1 MMQSVESKEI
11 KTVRVREDLAIY
23 TLPYIMC
30 AEFCNFARQRQL
42 FLLLKAKIT
51 LVLEEYLGKVI
62 IPRTVAG
69 FFNGTP
75 NTNIHN
81 THCRSMWNHVKP
93 LKPQLFKL

>member
-1 MMQSVESKEI
+1 MIQSVLQSKE
-11 KTVRVREDLAIY
+11 KTLRVSGDLAIY

-30 AEFCNFARQRQL
+30 AEFCNLARERQL

-69 FFNGTP
+69 FF
-75 NTNIHN
+75 
-81 THCRSMWNHVKP
+81 
-93 LKPQLFKL
+93 F

>member
-30 AEFCNFARQRQL
+30 AEFCNLARQRQL

-51 LVLEEYLGKVI
+51 LVVQEYLGY
-62 IPRTVAG
+62 
-69 FFNGTP
+69 N
-75 NTNIHN
+75 
-81 THCRSMWNHVKP
+81 
-93 LKPQLFKL
+93 LKL